1 VEFSSLAAVAGEV
14 KVFRELYRERRDA
27 MLESRADLMPADCRW
42 TRPGGGFY
50 VWLQLPPGVNSKAML
65 PRAMS
70 SRVAYVP
77 GTGFYAD
84 GSGGD
89 HLRLSY
95 CFPEPDRIR
104 EGVRRL
110 AEVVGA
116 ELDLLSTFRCGPA
129 PMSDL
134 GHVLVLAGGLS
145 PEREVSLRSGD
156 RLRDA
161 LQEAGVDATMA
172 DADSALIPS
181 IMADPPD
188 VVFRAI
194 HGACGEDG
202 SMREA
207 LALLGVPYVGS
218 TANASRFAFDKPTAK
233 AVVRS
238 AGLRTP
244 ESVTLPRETFHDL
257 EASAVLERIVAT
269 LGLPL
274 FVKPARG
281 GSALGAARVRSAE
294 ELPGA
299 MIGCFACGDT
309 ALVERCVTGTEV
321 AVGVFDLGRGP
332 EALPAVE
339 IRPVGDAFDYAARY
353 TTGQTEF
360 YAPARLPADVAADVA
375 AAHNVLGLRDL
386 SRTDL
391 IVSGD
396 QVFFLEVNV
405 APGMTETSTLPMAF
419 QAAGLDLGVAC
430 RDLLCLAAA
439 RGS

>member
-1 VEFSSLAAVAGEV
+1 
-14 KVFRELYRERRDA
+14 
-27 MLESRADLMPADCRW
+27 
-42 TRPGGGFY
+42 
-50 VWLQLPPGVNSKAML
+50 
-65 PRAMS
+65 
-70 SRVAYVP
+70 
-77 GTGFYAD
+77 
-84 GSGGD
+84 
-89 HLRLSY
+89 
-95 CFPEPDRIR
+95 
-104 EGVRRL
+104 
-110 AEVVGA
+110 
-116 ELDLLSTFRCGPA
+116 
-129 PMSDL
+129 MSDL
-134 GHVLVLAGGLS
+134 GHVLILAGGLS

-161 LQEAGVDATMA
+161 LQEAGVDATTA

-181 IMADPPD
+181 IVADPPD
-188 VVFRAI
+188 VVFPAI

-202 SMREA
+202 SIREV

-218 TANASRFAFDKPTAK
+218 TADASRFAFDKPTAK

-257 EASAVLERIVAT
+257 GANAVLERIVAT

-281 GSALGAARVRSAE
+281 GSALGAARVLTAE

-299 MIGCFACGDT
+299 MIGCFAYGDT
-309 ALVERCVTGTEV
+309 ALVERCITGTEI

-339 IRPVGDAFDYAARY
+339 ILPVSGAYDYAARY

-360 YAPARLPADVAADVA
+360 YAPARLSADVAATA
-375 AAHNVLGLRDL
+375 AAAAVTAHSVLGLRDL

-391 IVSGD
+391 IVADG

-405 APGMTETSTLPMAF
+405 APGMTETSTLPMALE
-419 QAAGLDLGVAC
+419 AAGLDLGVAC

-439 RGS
+439 RGN